1 MGAKPKVNYEKPIV
15 KRVAD
20 LGIMLEC
27 LHEVYGSEEGLLR
40 SGKSLRST
48 MAYPFVKMIE
58 GQCQGLSAKEIHR
71 ILWSIYIGEEG
82 KRSFIN
88 KAREQLA
95 AYERGAEI

>member
-58 GQCQGLSAKEIHR
+58 GQCQGLSVKEIHR

-82 KRSFIN
+82 ERSFIN